1 MAALPEH
8 SGAQKPKRLTIA
20 DWHDAAQTPVSVN
33 AQEDME
39 EPEWRRCSAAGPG
52 STSHRCSFRRFRI
65 SAPSRDS
72 RNAGR
77 TAARPADRRL
87 AAQRSR
93 GQPPPAIATRLFCPN
108 SLRRSPVSILSIRRV
123 HPLGGNLDH
132 IRKARRLQLLAPA
145 HQIVCDLW
153 ATAWALK
160 KPLIRIQSCLPSL
173 SRSYG

>member
-1 MAALPEH
+1 
-8 SGAQKPKRLTIA
+8 
-20 DWHDAAQTPVSVN
+20 
-33 AQEDME
+33 
-39 EPEWRRCSAAGPG
+39 
-52 STSHRCSFRRFRI
+52 
-65 SAPSRDS
+65 
-72 RNAGR
+72 
-77 TAARPADRRL
+77 
-87 AAQRSR
+87 
-93 GQPPPAIATRLFCPN
+93 
-108 SLRRSPVSILSIRRV
+108 V